1 MNVDSE
7 RNERVGALIAA
18 LDLIGEEVVSIAP
31 AYFESNGLPYEGSGK
46 ALAVTIRRCPE
57 KE

>member
-7 RNERVGALIAA
+7 RNERGGALIAA
-18 LDLIGEEVVSIAP
+18 LDLLGEEVVSIAP
-31 AYFESNGLPYEGSGK
+31 AYYREDGVPHETEGTP
-46 ALAVTIRRCPE
+46 LTIVIKGTT